1 MPNVNLDLQF
11 STGTLI
17 RLHRQKQGMTQTE
30 LAEALGIDQSVLSRY
45 EADQRRPQ
53 QRVLQRIASA
63 LGVKREDL
71 LPTWQ
76 REGVAK
82 HEPPLS
88 PNRIVKTWAELI
100 VGRDHGDQVR
110 IYKQV
115 KKLLDAEKGDRP

>member
-11 STGTLI
+11 STGSLI
-17 RLHRQKQGMTQTE
+17 RLFRQKLGLTQAE
-30 LAEALGIDQSVLSRY
+30 LAERIGVYQTTLCRY
-45 EADQRRPQ
+45 ENDQRRPQ
-53 QRVLQRIASA
+53 QRVLQRIARA
-63 LGVKREDL
+63 LGVQREDL

-82 HEPPLS
+82 HESPLS
-88 PNRIVKTWAELI
+88 PNRIVRTWAELI